1 MDGLC
6 GNRRYRIRAGAL
18 KALTRLK
25 DQMRVSVFVALTL
38 TFQTW
43 SARCQATLRLD
54 VEIAAWQRA
63 DQVWKVNVSAT
74 KTETLI

>member
-1 MDGLC
+1 ME
-6 GNRRYRIRAGAL
+6 
-18 KALTRLK
+18 
-25 DQMRVSVFVALTL
+25 
-38 TFQTW
+38 
-43 SARCQATLRLD
+43 ATLRLD